1 MASAGTLS
9 VSILARTKK
18 FRSSMRQVRKEM
30 LVCLDGAVVMG
41 IYIKSRAFRMS
52 ATCQKGVILLIPRM
66 SALY

>member
-1 MASAGTLS
+1 MSDADYEDVIKRL
-9 VSILARTKK
+9 VEIKK
-18 FRSSMRQVRKEM
+18 QIDEM

-52 ATCQKGVILLIPRM
+52 ATCQKGVIHLIPRM